1 MNFDVLD
8 KFEKELSRYTGAPY
22 IVLTDSCTHA
32 IELCFRL
39 NKYNGP
45 VMMPRKTYVS
55 VLMAMHKLGLP
66 VYFDNEIEWEYEY
79 RIGSWNI
86 WDSARAFDKDM
97 YVPNNSGRKQCL
109 SFGWDKRL
117 AIGHGGAI
125 LLDSKADY
133 TELKAMAYDG
143 RHLENN
149 PWQIQKD
156 WKLGFHYNM
165 RLEDAQKGIE
175 MLSRLDEM
183 PTLESQQR
191 TYPDVSK
198 LNIIID

>member
-1 MNFDVLD
+1 MKLSYDTLT
-8 KFEKELSRYTGAPY
+8 KFENLMSEYTGAPY
-22 IVLTDSCTHA
+22 VVLTDSCTHA

-66 VYFDNEIEWEYEY
+66 VYFDSEIEWEYEY
-79 RIGSWNI
+79 RIAPLNI

-97 YVPNNSGRKQCL
+97 YIAGRQQCL

-125 LLDSKADY
+125 LLDNIEDY
-133 TELKAMAYDG
+133 HQLKAMAYDG

-149 PWQIQKD
+149 PWQTQKD

-175 MLSRLDEM
+175 MLSRLDEL
-183 PTLESQQR
+183 PNKQSQLK

>member
-1 MNFDVLD
+1 MKLSYDTLT
-8 KFEKELSRYTGAPY
+8 KFENLMSDYTGAPY
-22 IVLTDSCTHA
+22 VVLTDSCTHA

-79 RIGSWNI
+79 RIAPLNI

-97 YVPNNSGRKQCL
+97 YIAGRQQCL

-125 LLDSKADY
+125 LLDNIEDY
-133 TELKAMAYDG
+133 HQLKAMAYDG

-149 PWQIQKD
+149 PWQTQKD

-175 MLSRLDEM
+175 MLSRLDEL
-183 PTLESQQR
+183 PNKQSQLK

>member
-1 MNFDVLD
+1 MNYNVLD
-8 KFEKELSRYTGAPY
+8 KFEASLSNYTGAPY
-22 IVLTDSCTHA
+22 VVLTDSCTHA

-66 VYFDNEIEWEYEY
+66 VYFDSEIEWEYEY
-79 RIGSWNI
+79 RIAPLNI

-97 YVPNNSGRKQCL
+97 YIAGRQQCL

-125 LLDSKADY
+125 LLDNIEDY
-133 TELKAMAYDG
+133 HQLKAMAYDG

-149 PWQIQKD
+149 PWQTQKD

-175 MLSRLDEM
+175 MLSRLDEL
-183 PTLESQQR
+183 PNKQSQLK

>member
-79 RIGSWNI
+79 RIAPLNI

-97 YVPNNSGRKQCL
+97 YIAGRQQCL

-117 AIGHGGAI
+117 GIGHGGAI
-125 LLDSKADY
+125 LLDNIEDY
-133 TELKAMAYDG
+133 HQLKAMAYDG

-149 PWQIQKD
+149 PWQTQKD

-175 MLSRLDEM
+175 MLSRLDEL
-183 PTLESQQR
+183 PNKQSQLK

>member
-79 RIGSWNI
+79 RIAPLNI

-97 YVPNNSGRKQCL
+97 YIAGRQQCL

-125 LLDSKADY
+125 LLDNIEDY
-133 TELKAMAYDG
+133 HQLKAMAYDG

-149 PWQIQKD
+149 PWQTQKD

-175 MLSRLDEM
+175 MLSRLDEL
-183 PTLESQQR
+183 PNKQSQLK
-191 TYPDVSK
+191 TYPDVSN

>member
-79 RIGSWNI
+79 RIAPLNI

-97 YVPNNSGRKQCL
+97 YIAGRQQCL

-125 LLDSKADY
+125 LLDNIEDY
-133 TELKAMAYDG
+133 HQLKAMAYDG

-149 PWQIQKD
+149 PWQTQKD
-156 WKLGFHYNM
+156 WKLGYHYNM

-175 MLSRLDEM
+175 LLSRLDEM
-183 PTLESQQR
+183 PTLASQRR

>member
-1 MNFDVLD
+1 MKLSYDTLT
-8 KFEKELSRYTGAPY
+8 KFENLMSEYTGAPY
-22 IVLTDSCTHA
+22 VVLTDSCTHA

-45 VMMPRKTYVS
+45 VMMPCNTYVS

-66 VYFDNEIEWEYEY
+66 VYFDSEIEWEYEY
-79 RIGSWNI
+79 RIAPLNI

-97 YVPNNSGRKQCL
+97 YIAGRQQCL

-125 LLDSKADY
+125 LLDNIEDY
-133 TELKAMAYDG
+133 HQLKAMAYDG

-149 PWQIQKD
+149 PWQTQKD
-156 WKLGFHYNM
+156 WRLGFHYNM

-175 MLSRLDEM
+175 MLSRLDEL
-183 PTLESQQR
+183 PNKQSQLK

>member
-45 VMMPRKTYVS
+45 VMMPCNTYVS

-79 RIGSWNI
+79 RIAPLNI

-97 YVPNNSGRKQCL
+97 YIAGRQQCL

-125 LLDSKADY
+125 LLDNIEDY
-133 TELKAMAYDG
+133 HQLKAMAYDG

-149 PWQIQKD
+149 PWQTQKD

-175 MLSRLDEM
+175 MLSRLDEL
-183 PTLESQQR
+183 PNKQSQLK
-191 TYPDVSK
+191 TYPDVSN

>member
-66 VYFDNEIEWEYEY
+66 VYFDSEIEWEYEY
-79 RIGSWNI
+79 RIAPLNI

-97 YVPNNSGRKQCL
+97 YIAGRQQCL

-125 LLDSKADY
+125 LLDNIEDY
-133 TELKAMAYDG
+133 HQLKAMAYDG

-149 PWQIQKD
+149 PWQTQKD

-175 MLSRLDEM
+175 MLSRLDEL
-183 PTLESQQR
+183 PNKQSQLK

>member
-1 MNFDVLD
+1 MKLSYDTLT
-8 KFEKELSRYTGAPY
+8 KFENLMSEYTGAPY
-22 IVLTDSCTHA
+22 VVLTDSCTHA

-45 VMMPRKTYVS
+45 VMMPCNTYVS

-66 VYFDNEIEWEYEY
+66 VYFDSEIEWEYEY
-79 RIGSWNI
+79 RIAPLNI

-97 YVPNNSGRKQCL
+97 YIAGRQQCL

-125 LLDSKADY
+125 LLDNIEDY
-133 TELKAMAYDG
+133 HQLKAMAYDG

-149 PWQIQKD
+149 PWQTQKD

-175 MLSRLDEM
+175 MLSRLDEL
-183 PTLESQQR
+183 PNKQSQLK

>member
-1 MNFDVLD
+1 ML
-8 KFEKELSRYTGAPY
+8 
-22 IVLTDSCTHA
+22 
-32 IELCFRL
+32 
-39 NKYNGP
+39 
-45 VMMPRKTYVS
+45 PRRTYVS
-55 VLMAMHKLGLP
+55 VLMTMHKLGLP
-66 VYFDNEIEWEYEY
+66 VYFDNEENWEYEY
-79 RIGSWNI
+79 RIAPLNI

-97 YVPNNSGRKQCL
+97 YMPNNSGRQQCL

-125 LLDSKADY
+125 LLDSKAEY
-133 TELKAMAYDG
+133 TALKAMAYDG

-149 PWQIQKD
+149 PWQTQKD
-156 WKLGFHYNM
+156 WKLGYHYNM

-175 MLSRLDEM
+175 LLSRLDEM
-183 PTLESQQR
+183 PTLASQRR

>member
-1 MNFDVLD
+1 MKLSYDTLT
-8 KFEKELSRYTGAPY
+8 KFENLMSEYTGAPY
-22 IVLTDSCTHA
+22 VVLTDSCTHA

-45 VMMPRKTYVS
+45 VMMPCNTYVS

-66 VYFDNEIEWEYEY
+66 VYFDSEIEWEYEY
-79 RIGSWNI
+79 RIAPLNI

-97 YVPNNSGRKQCL
+97 YIAGRQQCL

-125 LLDSKADY
+125 LLDNIEDY
-133 TELKAMAYDG
+133 HQLKAMAYDG

-149 PWQIQKD
+149 PWQTQKD

-175 MLSRLDEM
+175 MLSRLDEL
-183 PTLESQQR
+183 PNKQSQLK
-191 TYPDVSK
+191 TYPDVSN

>member
-79 RIGSWNI
+79 RIAPLNI

-97 YVPNNSGRKQCL
+97 YIAGRQQCL

-125 LLDSKADY
+125 LLDNIEDY
-133 TELKAMAYDG
+133 HQLKAMAYDG

-149 PWQIQKD
+149 PWQTQKD
-156 WKLGFHYNM
+156 WRLGFHYNM

-175 MLSRLDEM
+175 MLSRLDEL
-183 PTLESQQR
+183 PNKQSQLK

>member
-45 VMMPRKTYVS
+45 VMMPCNTYVS

-66 VYFDNEIEWEYEY
+66 VYFDSEIEWEYEY
-79 RIGSWNI
+79 RIAPLNI

-97 YVPNNSGRKQCL
+97 YIAGRQQCL

-125 LLDSKADY
+125 LLDNIEDY
-133 TELKAMAYDG
+133 HQLKAMAYDG

-149 PWQIQKD
+149 PWQTQKD

-175 MLSRLDEM
+175 MLSRLDEL
-183 PTLESQQR
+183 PNKQSQLK

>member
-1 MNFDVLD
+1 MKLSYDTLT
-8 KFEKELSRYTGAPY
+8 KFENLISEYTGAPY

-45 VMMPRKTYVS
+45 VMMPCNTYVS

-66 VYFDNEIEWEYEY
+66 VYFDSEIEWEYEY
-79 RIGSWNI
+79 RIAPLNI

-97 YVPNNSGRKQCL
+97 YIAGRQQCL

-117 AIGHGGAI
+117 GIGHGGAI
-125 LLDSKADY
+125 LLDNIEDY
-133 TELKAMAYDG
+133 HQLKAMAYDG

-149 PWQIQKD
+149 PWQTQKD

-175 MLSRLDEM
+175 MLSRLDEL
-183 PTLESQQR
+183 PNKQSQLK

>member
-1 MNFDVLD
+1 MKLSYDTLT
-8 KFEKELSRYTGAPY
+8 KFENLMSEYTGAPY
-22 IVLTDSCTHA
+22 VVLTDSCTHA

-45 VMMPRKTYVS
+45 VMMPCNTYVS

-66 VYFDNEIEWEYEY
+66 VYFDSEIEWEYEY
-79 RIGSWNI
+79 RIAPLNI

-97 YVPNNSGRKQCL
+97 YIAGRQQCL

-117 AIGHGGAI
+117 GIGHGGAI
-125 LLDSKADY
+125 LLDNIEDY
-133 TELKAMAYDG
+133 HQLKAMAYDG

-149 PWQIQKD
+149 PWQTQKD

-175 MLSRLDEM
+175 MLSRLDEL
-183 PTLESQQR
+183 PNKQSQLK

>member
-79 RIGSWNI
+79 RIAPLNI

-97 YVPNNSGRKQCL
+97 YIAGRQQCL

-125 LLDSKADY
+125 LLDNIEDY
-133 TELKAMAYDG
+133 HQLKAMAYDG

-149 PWQIQKD
+149 PWQTQKD

-175 MLSRLDEM
+175 MLSRLDEL
-183 PTLESQQR
+183 PNKQSQLK

>member
-66 VYFDNEIEWEYEY
+66 VYFDSEIEWEYEY
-79 RIGSWNI
+79 RIAPLNI

-97 YVPNNSGRKQCL
+97 YIAGRQQCL

-125 LLDSKADY
+125 LLDNIEDY
-133 TELKAMAYDG
+133 HQLKAMAYDG

-149 PWQIQKD
+149 PWQTQKD

-175 MLSRLDEM
+175 MLSRLDEL
-183 PTLESQQR
+183 PNKQSQLK
-191 TYPDVSK
+191 TYPDVSN

>member
-1 MNFDVLD
+1 MKLSYDTLT
-8 KFEKELSRYTGAPY
+8 KFENLMSDYTGAPY
-22 IVLTDSCTHA
+22 VVLTDSCTHA

-45 VMMPRKTYVS
+45 VMMPCNTYVS

-66 VYFDNEIEWEYEY
+66 VYFDSEIEWEYEY
-79 RIGSWNI
+79 RIAPLNI

-97 YVPNNSGRKQCL
+97 YIAGRQQCL

-125 LLDSKADY
+125 LLDNIEDY
-133 TELKAMAYDG
+133 HQLKAMAYDG

-149 PWQIQKD
+149 PWQTQKD

-175 MLSRLDEM
+175 MLSRLDEL
-183 PTLESQQR
+183 PNKQSQLK